1 MQEPGQSVREN
12 FPSRYG
18 GYYTG
23 RVLRRKE
30 QQWGELR
37 FGASSSLLTTTAEGR
52 AFRRNHKL
60 YVTVAGGTSRTV
72 VRTEGA
78 RRYEGRDVV
87 GHVSFIPAEREN
99 HGLYKGQILSCL
111 SLEIPPSWVTK
122 FLDGRDASA
131 IEFLPVTNQFDPL
144 IFDLMIALQDEAEV
158 GGPAGRLFAETSAA
172 LLCLH
177 LIRRYSN
184 LGGTFKAV
192 NPEKIARGE
201 FERTFEFIEEHLG
214 KKLPLDKLAEV
225 TDMSA
230 SSFVR
235 GFRVVTK
242 MSPHRYILQRRI
254 RRAQD
259 LLRDSNRPI
268 AEIAYDLG
276 FSSQSHF
283 STVFRAFAGDSP
295 ARFRQRVSEKS

>member
-1 MQEPGQSVREN
+1 MQEASQSEIEKL
-12 FPSRYG
+12 PSRYG
-18 GYYTG
+18 GYFTG

-60 YVTVAGGTSRTV
+60 YVTIGGGTSRTV
-72 VRTEGA
+72 VTTEGA
-78 RRYEGRDVV
+78 RRYEGHDVV

-99 HGLYKGQILSCL
+99 HGLYRGQILSCL

-122 FLDGRDASA
+122 CLDGRDAST

-144 IFDLMIALQDEAEV
+144 IFNLMTALQDEAEV

-184 LGGTFKAV
+184 LRDTFKTV
-192 NPEKIARGE
+192 NLKKIAGGD

-235 GFRVVTK
+235 GFRTVTK

-254 RRAQD
+254 RRARD
-259 LLRDSNRPI
+259 LLRDSKYSV

-283 STVFRAFAGDSP
+283 STVFRAFVGDSP
-295 ARFRQRVSEKS
+295 ARFRQRVSGKS